1 MQRHGL
7 QAYWQAGNLSGAIIV
22 AIMYLESVNLDDGAG
37 IWLGYCREVA
47 LDDDNNVIH
56 SGDGNYLFVSNEFD
70 RANKD
75 YGTERKVS
83 GYGNHVDIDTHEYL
97 TYGTTHKCSSC
108 NTYKNAWHLT
118 RTEDGE
124 YLCEHCKENV
134 AKCSCCGKEIYNK
147 DKLVE
152 IRAGVSVCS
161 TCASE
166 KTYTCSLCGNKQ
178 LINNDDIEWATR
190 QGTKY
195 HALIYKQSGLVNMC
209 PSCFEVLKEKEV
221 LRNRIVAAFTRAKVT
236 KEVVKVNN
244 NIPLHS
250 KIIPSSLKPI
260 YIENSMPFIG
270 RKTISVTSNSNL
282 VDFKN
287 TSQVNSIYATSMY
300 RIKSGGM
307 ERAADKVYLKI
318 IEGYL
323 PIIKLEFKDRIEY
336 RLASFYNDNAVFIL
350 KDIFLKDFRD
360 FSINKKTKEITYRE
374 NNDEYHNDNAIF
386 KVIKYIPARKIQK
399 GLLNEPNLMDIILD
413 KEVLKEV
420 LKDIKIEDE
429 KVICPVCKEEIDIS
443 CEDNYRS
450 TKDGTPVH
458 IECARDVGVRC
469 ANCGKV
475 VSLLD
480 LGRNSVD
487 NISSDRE
494 NWCKDCI
501 ENYEMIP
508 CVRCGTLIH
517 RIDANYI
524 DDEPYCDDCFI
535 EINENDDDDD
545 F

>member
-7 QAYWQAGNLSGAIIV
+7 QAYWQAGSFSGAITV

-47 LDDDNNVIH
+47 LDDDNNVLH
-56 SGDGNYLFVSNEFD
+56 TEDGNYLFVENEFTK
-70 RANKD
+70 ANRD
-75 YGTERKVS
+75 YGYERKVS
-83 GYGNHVDIDTHEYL
+83 GYGNHVDKETHEYL
-97 TYGTTHKCSSC
+97 TYGTTHTCSSC
-108 NTYKNAWHLT
+108 NTYKNAWHLI

-152 IRAGVSVCS
+152 IREGVSVCS
-161 TCASE
+161 TCALE
-166 KTYTCSLCGNKQ
+166 KTYTCSLCGNVE
-178 LINNDDIEWATR
+178 LVDSDDIVEATR
-190 QGTKY
+190 QRTKY
-195 HALIYKQSGLVNMC
+195 HNLIHRQIGFVDVC
-209 PSCFEVLKEKEV
+209 PSCIEALKEKEV
-221 LRNRIVAAFTRAKVT
+221 LRNRIVARFTRAEVT
-236 KEVVKVNN
+236 KEFAKVNN
-244 NIPLHS
+244 TIPLHS
-250 KIIPSSLKPI
+250 KVLPSSVKPM
-260 YIENSMPFIG
+260 YIENCTPFVY
-270 RKTISVTSNSNL
+270 RKNIKANNMYN
-282 VDFKN
+282 VDFN
-287 TSQVNSIYATSMY
+287 NPSQVKSTYAMSMY
-300 RIKSGGM
+300 RIKREEM
-307 ERAADKVYLKI
+307 ERTDDKVYLKI
-318 IEGYL
+318 IDGYL

-336 RLASFYNDNAVFIL
+336 RLSSFYNDNAVFIL

-360 FSINKKTKEITYRE
+360 FSINKTTKEITYIDNSE
-374 NNDEYHNDNAIF
+374 EYYNDDKVF
-386 KVIKYIPARKIQK
+386 KVISYIPERKIQK
-399 GLLNEPNLMDIILD
+399 SLLNEPNLMDIILD

-480 LGRNSVD
+480 LGRNSID
-487 NISSDRE
+487 NVSSDKE

-508 CVRCGTLIH
+508 CSRCDTHIH

>member
-7 QAYWQAGNLSGAIIV
+7 QAYWQAGSFSGAITV

-56 SGDGNYLFVSNEFD
+56 TEDGNYLFVSNEFD

-75 YGTERKVS
+75 YGYERKVS
-83 GYGNHVDIDTHEYL
+83 GYGKHVDIDTHEYL

-108 NTYKNAWHLT
+108 NMYKNAWHLT

-152 IRAGVSVCS
+152 IREGVSVCS
-161 TCASE
+161 SCALE

-178 LINNDDIEWATR
+178 LINNDDIAWATR

-195 HALIYKQSGLVNMC
+195 HSLIYKQSGLVDMC
-209 PSCFEVLKEKEV
+209 PSCFEVLKDKEV

-236 KEVVKVNN
+236 KELVKVNN
-244 NIPLHS
+244 SIPLHS

-287 TSQVNSIYATSMY
+287 TSQVKSIYATSMY
-300 RIKSGGM
+300 MIKSGGV
-307 ERAADKVYLKI
+307 ERANDKVYLKI

-413 KEVLKEV
+413 KEI
-420 LKDIKIEDE
+420 LKDIKIEEE
-429 KVICPVCKEEIDIS
+429 KVICPVCKEEIDVS
-443 CEDNYRS
+443 CGDNYRT

-508 CVRCGTLIH
+508 CSRCDTHIH